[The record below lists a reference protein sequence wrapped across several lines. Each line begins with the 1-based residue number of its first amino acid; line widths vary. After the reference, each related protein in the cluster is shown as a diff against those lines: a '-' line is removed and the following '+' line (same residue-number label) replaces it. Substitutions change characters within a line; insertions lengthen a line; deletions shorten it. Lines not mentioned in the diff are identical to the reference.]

1 MLENKPKQRRGFA
14 AMSLENRQELARR
27 GGQAAHAL
35 GRAHKFT
42 PEEARVA
49 GAKGGQKCAEDR
61 EHMSEIGRR
70 GGVANAMKKKAKD
83 DDVQEEAKA

>member
-1 MLENKPKQRRGFA
+1 MADDNSEKQRRGFA
-14 AMSLENRQELARR
+14 AMSDEARRELARR
-27 GGQAAHAL
+27 GGRAAHAQ

-49 GAKGGQKCAEDR
+49 GAKGGQKCSADR

-70 GGVANAMKKKAKD
+70 GGVANARKRKGD
-83 DDVQEEAKA
+83 TPPEEEAKA

>member
-1 MLENKPKQRRGFA
+1 
-14 AMSLENRQELARR
+14 MSLEARQELARR

-49 GAKGGQKCAEDR
+49 GAKGGLKCAEDR

-70 GGVANAMKKKAKD
+70 GGVANAMKKKKS
-83 DDVQEEAKA
+83 DDVPEEAKPA